1 MNKKSIFFCVGSGGH
16 VLPIKNI
23 ILDLIKNGVS
33 KEEIIIFTDKRG
45 AEYLKGLETSMII
58 YNFSY
63 SQQGLLGYVFKVLHL
78 IKAIIFVYK
87 KTKIHNIN
95 YFFTSGAY
103 IAPIATIVSIIL
115 RVDIYN
121 QEQNI
126 YAGYGN
132 KFTSYFS
139 KFTFTA
145 FPDTKNLS
153 NRNVKFAGPI
163 LNRDL
168 EKVSK
173 VSKSSTYTIGIQ
185 GGSQGSKELIE
196 YTEKLSKDLKDLQIK
211 FICITGKTLHTTKD
225 SINISYKTFY
235 QKMSKFYSEIDLQI
249 SRAGG
254 GSLEAAYLQ
263 IPQILVPYKHGT
275 TKSHQSL
282 NAKYLKDLGVAQ
294 IANSYEEIY
303 AYVNN
308 FYLVRNRK
316 NNRFVNIK
324 NGLDVITK
332 ELMRNYD

>member
-16 VLPIKNI
+16 VFPVKNI

-45 AEYLKGLETSMII
+45 VEYLNGLESSTIT

-63 SQQGLLGYVFKVLHL
+63 SQKGLLGYVFKALHL
-78 IKAIIFVYK
+78 IKAIIFVYR

-139 KFTFTA
+139 KFTFTS

-153 NRNVKFAGPI
+153 NRNVQFAGPI

-173 VSKSSTYTIGIQ
+173 VSKSNTYTIGIQ
-185 GGSQGSKELIE
+185 GGSQGSKELIR
-196 YTEKLSKDLKDLQIK
+196 YSEKLSEDLKDLQINI
-211 FICITGKTLHTTKD
+211 ICITGKNLHTMKD
-225 SINISYKTFY
+225 SINISYKAFY
-235 QKMSKFYSEIDLQI
+235 QNMVKFYSEIDLQI

-263 IPQILVPYKHGT
+263 IPQILVPYKYGT

-282 NAKYLKDLGVAQ
+282 NAKYLKDLGIAQ

-308 FYLVRNRK
+308 FYLDRTNK
-316 NNRFVNIK
+316 NNRFVKIK